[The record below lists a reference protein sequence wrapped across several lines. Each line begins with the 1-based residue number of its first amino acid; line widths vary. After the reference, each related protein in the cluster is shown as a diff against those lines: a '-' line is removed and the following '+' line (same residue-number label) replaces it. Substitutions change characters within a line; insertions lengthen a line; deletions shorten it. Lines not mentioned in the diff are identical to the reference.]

1 MLAVACC
8 VMHTTHDTLRVKNV
22 MKYSYIRLVSKC
34 GARRRCLWLG
44 YTSRGGRVSAG
55 RYRKRSLECYVQ
67 ATHARQC
74 CPLYL
79 RWLYLYL
86 CSSDLTVHEPRGAWV
101 LPRSSPAKK
110 RVLDIN
116 GYLVSK
122 APCTCA
128 RSK

>member
-1 MLAVACC
+1 MN
-8 VMHTTHDTLRVKNV
+8 TLRVNTSSSAAKV
-22 MKYSYIRLVSKC
+22 VSLARIRIE
-34 GARRRCLWLG
+34 
-44 YTSRGGRVSAG
+44 GRPREEKVQG
-55 RYRKRSLECYVQ
+55 KEPRVYYVQ

-110 RVLDIN
+110 RVLDISMVTFV
-116 GYLVSK
+116 GK
-122 APCTCA
+122 TPCTCA

>member
-1 MLAVACC
+1 V
-8 VMHTTHDTLRVKNV
+8 
-22 MKYSYIRLVSKC
+22 Y
-34 GARRRCLWLG
+34 
-44 YTSRGGRVSAG
+44 
-55 RYRKRSLECYVQ
+55 YVQ
-67 ATHARQC
+67 ATLHARQRC
-74 CPLYL
+74 LLHL

-122 APCTCA
+122 ALCACA
-128 RSK
+128 RSSRVALALAV

>member
-1 MLAVACC
+1 V
-8 VMHTTHDTLRVKNV
+8 
-22 MKYSYIRLVSKC
+22 Y
-34 GARRRCLWLG
+34 
-44 YTSRGGRVSAG
+44 
-55 RYRKRSLECYVQ
+55 YVQ
-67 ATHARQC
+67 ATLHARQRC
-74 CPLYL
+74 LLHL

-122 APCTCA
+122 APGVSRVA
-128 RSK
+128 LALAV